1 MFYDPRVTDV
11 KTDLGL
17 PHDPFKALVQPRPI
31 GWISTRSKA
40 GVDNLA
46 PYSFFNALASAP
58 PLVMFSANGS
68 PHSIANARDTGVFVV
83 NMVSEALADAM
94 NATATQDDV
103 DEFERA
109 GLTKAACRMVNAP
122 RVATAPA
129 ALECEVVQIIELPG
143 QANCMAIGEV
153 VGIHIDDRIMVDG
166 KVANWHALAR
176 LGYMDYTAVRDVFSL
191 NRPS

>member
-1 MFYDPRVTDV
+1 MFYDPRRTDA
-11 KTDLGL
+11 KADLGL

-40 GVDNLA
+40 GIDNLA

-68 PHSIANARDTGVFVV
+68 PHSIANAHETGEFVV
-83 NMVSEALADAM
+83 NMVSEALAQAM
-94 NATATQDDV
+94 NATATQDAV

-109 GLTKAACRMVNAP
+109 GLAKAPCEVVSAP
-122 RVATAPA
+122 RVAIAPA
-129 ALECEVVQIIELPG
+129 SLECQVVQIIELPG
-143 QANCMAIGEV
+143 DANIMAIGEV
-153 VGIHIDDRIMVDG
+153 VGIHIDDGIMTDG
-166 KVANWHALAR
+166 KVSNWTALAR

-191 NRPS
+191 NRPG

>member
-1 MFYDPRVTDV
+1 MFYDPRRTNA
-11 KTDLGL
+11 KADLGL

-46 PYSFFNALASAP
+46 PYSFFNALASEP

-68 PHSIANARDTGVFVV
+68 PHSLANARETGEFVV
-83 NMVSEALADAM
+83 NVVTEELAQAM
-94 NATATQDDV
+94 NVTATQDVV

-109 GLTKAACRMVNAP
+109 GLDKAACEIVNVP
-122 RVATAPA
+122 RVAASPVS
-129 ALECEVVQIIELPG
+129 LECQVVQIIELPG
-143 QANCMAIGEV
+143 QANVMAIGEV
-153 VGIHIDDRIMVDG
+153 VGIHIDDGIMVDG
-166 KVANWHALAR
+166 QVRHWTPIAR

-191 NRPS
+191 KRPG

>member
-1 MFYDPRVTDV
+1 MFYDPRVTDA

-109 GLTKAACRMVNAP
+109 GLTKAACRVVKAP

-143 QANCMAIGEV
+143 KANRMAIGEV
-153 VGIHIDDRIMVDG
+153 VGIHLDDRIMVDG
-166 KVANWHALAR
+166 KVAHWHALAR

-191 NRPS
+191 NRPG